1 MAEEEDDSPREAE
14 KDRSERWL
22 LTYADLITLLLI
34 FFIIMYVF
42 SKQDVTKFKA
52 LATSLNRAF
61 QGTSYV
67 VGKAPGPGLRGGGRP
82 GQGGGGP
89 AQTEE
94 QALQRVKQEVQ
105 ELAKQQGLQQ
115 EVSVSVE
122 EKGVVVRLS
131 DRVLFASGQAELSE
145 HAREILRGVGTILR
159 KETGFY
165 LRVEGHTD
173 AVPIG
178 SRYPSNWELSSARA
192 ASVVRL
198 FVSDVGLDPER
209 LWVAGYGEHRPVA
222 DNRTE
227 AGRAANRRIE
237 IVMLK
242 SKYNAAEAPST
253 R

>member
-52 LATSLNRAF
+52 MATSLRSAF

-82 GQGGGGP
+82 GQGTGA
-89 AQTEE
+89 AQAED
-94 QALQRVKQEVQ
+94 QALQRVQQEVQ

-115 EVSVSVE
+115 EMSVSVE
-122 EKGVVVRLS
+122 EKGAVVRLS
-131 DRVLFASGQAELSE
+131 DQVLFASGQAELSGP
-145 HAREILRGVGTILR
+145 ARQILQGVGEILR
-159 KETGFY
+159 KEGGFY

-173 AVPIG
+173 DVPIG
-178 SRYPSNWELSSARA
+178 SRYPSNWELSAARA

-198 FVSDVGLDPER
+198 FVSDVGIDPGR
-209 LWVAGYGEHRPVA
+209 LWVTGYGEYRPVA

-242 SKYNAAEAPST
+242 SKYNATED
-253 R
+253 RRQR